1 MNGMRLLARLRRRT
15 RAQSTTEYM
24 PMISVLSLGVWVAL
38 EKFSNPQ
45 GPVQQ
50 GADQLTQDLEK
61 SLSNDQGSSGM
72 SVQ

>member
-1 MNGMRLLARLRRRT
+1 MRFLARLRRRT

-24 PMISVLSLGVWVAL
+24 LMISVLSLGVWVAL

-50 GADQLTQDLEK
+50 GANQLAQDLED
-61 SLSNDQGSSGM
+61 SLSNEGSM
-72 SVQ
+72 SAQ